1 LLKYYINDTA
11 IDMSDTDTIQSDS
24 VNEETEMEEEIIII
38 EGNVVN
44 SESDSN
50 NDSDSDSDT
59 SYNSHLTWR
68 YRNNPEQE
76 RLQENIDRIYD
87 SEVEFLDTEKENHKY
102 YLGLCKEPRGQRI
115 LLGIAI
121 QPKTFLKFDIQS
133 ILNYLAEYSIFTIY
147 RRIMDTSNIQLQIMC
162 LNIEPITG
170 FYTVILK
177 TYWIRII
184 QRTWKRVFR
193 ERQEMLMKR
202 RTPQNMRYF
211 EIHGKHLQGIRV
223 LPTIHYML
231 RKNIIL
237 SRD

>member
-1 LLKYYINDTA
+1 MLKYYINDTA
-11 IDMSDTDTIQSDS
+11 IAMSDTDTIQSDS

-44 SESDSN
+44 SDSDSDN
-50 NDSDSDSDT
+50 DSDSDT

-68 YRNNPEQE
+68 YRNTPEQE
-76 RLQENIDRIYD
+76 RIQENVDRIYD
-87 SEVEFLDTEKENHKY
+87 SEVEFLDSEKENHKY

-115 LLGIAI
+115 LLNIAI

-147 RRIMDTSNIQLQIMC
+147 RRLIDTSNIQLQIMY

-170 FYTVILK
+170 VYTVILK

-193 ERQEMLMKR
+193 ERQEMLLKR

-211 EIHGKHLQGIRV
+211 EIHGKHSPGIRV
-223 LPTIHYML
+223 LPTMYGML
-231 RKNIIL
+231 
-237 SRD
+237 